1 MTPLRYSFVIVAS
14 MVGSAVTLAAVVIV
28 ATALAAITGV
38 TMSAPGLVT
47 ATPGR
52 GTELATASTGGATV
66 VWFVAVTLALV
77 GAEVLVQRQRR
88 ARRGH
93 RSRRQRRSR
102 VEPDR
107 PS

>member
-1 MTPLRYSFVIVAS
+1 MTPLRYSFVLVAS

-52 GTELATASTGGATV
+52 GAELATASTGGATV

-77 GAEVLVQRQRR
+77 GAELLVLRR
-88 ARRGH
+88 RRT
-93 RSRRQRRSR
+93 RNERRTR
-102 VEPDR
+102 EADR